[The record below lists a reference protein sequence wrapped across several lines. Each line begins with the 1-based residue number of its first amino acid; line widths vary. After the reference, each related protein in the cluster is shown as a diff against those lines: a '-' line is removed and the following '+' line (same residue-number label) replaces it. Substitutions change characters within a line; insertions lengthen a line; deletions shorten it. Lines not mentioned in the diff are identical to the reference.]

1 MARYQEKIKEAYLL
15 IIGERKRA
23 PEILSKLFFCKYRDL
38 RMAIVFC
45 YSN

>member
-23 PEILSKLFFCKYRDL
+23 PEKLVLKIIINEIKNSLY
-38 RMAIVFC
+38 
-45 YSN
+45 NT

>member
-23 PEILSKLFFCKYRDL
+23 PENEVNPKS
-38 RMAIVFC
+38 
-45 YSN
+45 

>member
-23 PEILSKLFFCKYRDL
+23 PVKTDAPYWNYLNLLYL
-38 RMAIVFC
+38 L
-45 YSN
+45 